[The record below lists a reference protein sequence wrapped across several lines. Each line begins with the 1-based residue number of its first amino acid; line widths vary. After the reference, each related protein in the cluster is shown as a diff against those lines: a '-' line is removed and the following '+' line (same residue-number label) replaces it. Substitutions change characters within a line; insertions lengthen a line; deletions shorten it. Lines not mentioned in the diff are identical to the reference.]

1 MYYYICYYTITQLL
15 LIITSVITLLLP
27 IITKSLLPIFTVI
40 MDPLLL
46 IITRSKIGNNGLI
59 ITYYWQGQLA
69 DALSTTVCGSH
80 WPAAQPAALYCCL
93 LKRLGMP
100 CAMGLPCVTQEG
112 NGASS
117 SSKSTLLEATQ
128 WQLCFRGHL
137 WASSVQIFRADCIL
151 PLIKTTEISKYFCY
165 IC

>member
-59 ITYYWQGQLA
+59 ITYY
-69 DALSTTVCGSH
+69 
-80 WPAAQPAALYCCL
+80 
-93 LKRLGMP
+93 
-100 CAMGLPCVTQEG
+100 
-112 NGASS
+112 
-117 SSKSTLLEATQ
+117 
-128 WQLCFRGHL
+128 
-137 WASSVQIFRADCIL
+137 
-151 PLIKTTEISKYFCY
+151 
-165 IC
+165 